1 LDCPSHSPLLIFI
14 LASES
19 DTFDLAG
26 QNVST
31 ITTNVTNAFSDPF
44 PLDDMIRI
52 TFVTGAGKLGRQ
64 KYDDGAAK
72 ALTSSLRNLGFEEDR
87 GASCVKECAGS
98 FKLQHDTGKNLK
110 TVVVFPNII
119 VVMVAVAHIM
129 KTRAYRRVVVL
140 EVPCW
145 RRVVPKK

>member
-1 LDCPSHSPLLIFI
+1 
-14 LASES
+14 
-19 DTFDLAG
+19 LAG

-31 ITTNVTNAFSDPF
+31 ITTNVTNAFSDPL

-64 KYDDGAAK
+64 KYDDNAAK
-72 ALTSSLRNLGFEEDR
+72 ALTSALRNLGFEEDR

-110 TVVVFPNII
+110 TVVVFPKI
-119 VVMVAVAHIM
+119 VASLSASGGAGGGADNGDEG
-129 KTRAYRRVVVL
+129 TSSSGGAEALY
-140 EVPCW
+140 W
-145 RRVVPKK
+145 RREVPKK